1 MPAGAKH
8 GSPPGP
14 RLRYIGGMHRSITM
28 DLTPEELAEINAR
41 ILALETEHRD
51 MDKAIEYLI
60 QTGYPDELG
69 LKRLK
74 KRKLHIKDEIARLKM
89 MMMPDVPA

>member
-1 MPAGAKH
+1 
-8 GSPPGP
+8 
-14 RLRYIGGMHRSITM
+14 M

-51 MDKAIEYLI
+51 MDKAIEHLI

>member
-1 MPAGAKH
+1 
-8 GSPPGP
+8 
-14 RLRYIGGMHRSITM
+14 M

-51 MDKAIEYLI
+51 MDKAIDHLEN
-60 QTGYPDELG
+60 TGYPDELG
-69 LKRLK
+69 IKRLK

-89 MMMPDVPA
+89 MMMPDMPA

>member
-1 MPAGAKH
+1 MNDP
-8 GSPPGP
+8 
-14 RLRYIGGMHRSITM
+14 
-28 DLTPEELAEINAR
+28 TPEEIAEINAR

-51 MDKAIEYLI
+51 MDKAIEHLT

-74 KRKLHIKDEIARLKM
+74 KRKLTIKDEIARLKM
-89 MMMPDVPA
+89 TLMPDMPA

>member
-1 MPAGAKH
+1 
-8 GSPPGP
+8 
-14 RLRYIGGMHRSITM
+14 M

-51 MDKAIEYLI
+51 MDKAIDHLEN
-60 QTGYPDELG
+60 TGYPDELG
-69 LKRLK
+69 IKRLK

>member
-1 MPAGAKH
+1 MEPT
-8 GSPPGP
+8 
-14 RLRYIGGMHRSITM
+14 I
-28 DLTPEELAEINAR
+28 EELAQINAR

-51 MDKAIEYLI
+51 MDKAIEHLS

-74 KRKLHIKDEIARLKM
+74 KRKLAIKDEIVRLKM
-89 MMMPDVPA
+89 RLMPDMPA

>member
-1 MPAGAKH
+1 
-8 GSPPGP
+8 
-14 RLRYIGGMHRSITM
+14 M
-28 DLTPEELAEINAR
+28 DPTPEELAEINAR

-51 MDKAIEYLI
+51 MDKAIEHLE

-69 LKRLK
+69 IKRLK

-89 MMMPDVPA
+89 MMMPDMPA

>member
-1 MPAGAKH
+1 VNEPT
-8 GSPPGP
+8 
-14 RLRYIGGMHRSITM
+14 L
-28 DLTPEELAEINAR
+28 EEIAEINAR

-51 MDKAIEYLI
+51 MDKAIEHLT

-74 KRKLHIKDEIARLKM
+74 KRKLTIKDEIARLKM
-89 MMMPDVPA
+89 TLMPDMPA